1 LKKYKNIINFLVKF
15 FVSYFL
21 LVAIYNGYLQ
31 KSQQKES
38 FYQTSSITTAVAN
51 QTVKVL
57 TAFGYNV
64 RVMQHDKEVSLKLFM
79 EGKYILRIIEGCNS
93 VSLIILFIA
102 FIFSFSGSL
111 SATLLFSIIGSA
123 LIYIINILRIVFLI
137 LMIHKF
143 PSQIVILHDLVF
155 PAIIYGFIFLL
166 WVLWVNKFSNL
177 KR

>member
-1 LKKYKNIINFLVKF
+1 MVKF

-31 KSQQKES
+31 KSQQKEN

-57 TAFGYNV
+57 TAFGYNAKAI
-64 RVMQHDKEVSLKLFM
+64 QHDKEVSLKLFF
-79 EGKYILRIIEGCNS
+79 EGNYIVRIIEGCNAI
-93 VSLIILFIA
+93 SLIILFVA
-102 FIFSFSGSL
+102 FIFSFSGTVK
-111 SATLLFSIIGSA
+111 ATLLFSIIGSA
-123 LIYIINILRIVFLI
+123 LIYIINILRIVFLV
-137 LMIHKF
+137 LMLHKL

>member
-1 LKKYKNIINFLVKF
+1 
-15 FVSYFL
+15 
-21 LVAIYNGYLQ
+21 
-31 KSQQKES
+31 
-38 FYQTSSITTAVAN
+38 
-51 QTVKVL
+51 
-57 TAFGYNV
+57 
-64 RVMQHDKEVSLKLFM
+64 MQHDKEVSLKLFM

>member
-1 LKKYKNIINFLVKF
+1 MVKF

-31 KSQQKES
+31 KSQQKEN

-57 TAFGYNV
+57 MAFGYNAKAI
-64 RVMQHDKEVSLKLFM
+64 QHDKEVSLKLFF
-79 EGKYILRIIEGCNS
+79 EGNYIVRIIEGCNAI
-93 VSLIILFIA
+93 SLIILFVA
-102 FIFSFSGSL
+102 FIFSFSGTVK
-111 SATLLFSIIGSA
+111 ATLLFSIIGSA
-123 LIYIINILRIVFLI
+123 LIYIINILRIVFLV
-137 LMIHKF
+137 LMLHKF

>member
-1 LKKYKNIINFLVKF
+1 MVKF

-31 KSQQKES
+31 KSQQKEN

-57 TAFGYNV
+57 TAFGYNAKAI
-64 RVMQHDKEVSLKLFM
+64 QHDKEVSLKLFF
-79 EGKYILRIIEGCNS
+79 EGNYIVRIIEGCNAI
-93 VSLIILFIA
+93 SLIILFVA
-102 FIFSFSGSL
+102 FIFSFSGTVK
-111 SATLLFSIIGSA
+111 ATLLFSIIGSA
-123 LIYIINILRIVFLI
+123 LIYIINILRIVFLV
-137 LMIHKF
+137 LMLHKF

-155 PAIIYGFIFLL
+155 PAIIYGFTFLL

>member
-1 LKKYKNIINFLVKF
+1 MVKF

-31 KSQQKES
+31 KSQQKEN

-57 TAFGYNV
+57 KAFGYNAKAI
-64 RVMQHDKEVSLKLFM
+64 QHDKEVSLKLFF
-79 EGKYILRIIEGCNS
+79 EGNYIVRIIEGCNAI
-93 VSLIILFIA
+93 SLIILFVA
-102 FIFSFSGSL
+102 FIFSFSGTVK
-111 SATLLFSIIGSA
+111 ATLLFSIIGSA
-123 LIYIINILRIVFLI
+123 LIYIINILRIVFLV
-137 LMIHKF
+137 LMLHKF